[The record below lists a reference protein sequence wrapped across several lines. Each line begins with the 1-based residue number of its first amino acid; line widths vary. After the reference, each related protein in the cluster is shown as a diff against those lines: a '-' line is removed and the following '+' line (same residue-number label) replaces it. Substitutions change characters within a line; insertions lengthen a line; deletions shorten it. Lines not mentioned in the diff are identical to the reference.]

1 LHRSRAKLTLA
12 RHLDEIMKINQLRM
26 FVAVVESKSI
36 HRAASALGISQPAV
50 SMAIRELESNYGASL
65 LIRKTKGVE
74 VTTHGALL
82 HRRGRAIL
90 ADLDRV
96 NEEMARLQSERGGVV
111 SIAVSSV
118 IACTVLPDVLLRFRE
133 KMPNIQVRISET
145 WGRDALIDG
154 LVGGEFDFAMVLTAP
169 YFYPLPDDIER
180 LAEIN
185 IPLILGARTNHPLAR
200 STSISELMDVDWLI
214 PFENTDQLETSLE
227 NDFAKFGL
235 KIPSRPIRCHS
246 FSAAMEIFEK
256 MDLIGV
262 FSQRFADI
270 QFQRYDLVQ
279 IKIRET
285 LPMITAGIF
294 QRQPYIQTEAAE
306 YFIECFRAAL

>member
-1 LHRSRAKLTLA
+1 MYNET
-12 RHLDEIMKINQLRM
+12 MKIKQLRL

-36 HRAASALGISQPAV
+36 HRAASVLGISQPAV
-50 SMAIRELESNYGASL
+50 SMAIRELEVIYGGSL

-74 VTTHGALL
+74 VTTLGALL

-96 NEEMARLQSERGGVV
+96 GEEMARLQSERGGVV

-118 IACTVLPDVLLRFRE
+118 IACTVLPDVLLLFRE
-133 KMPNIQVRISET
+133 KMPNVQVKISEV
-145 WGRDALIDG
+145 WGRDVLVDG

-180 LAEIN
+180 LAEID
-185 IPLILGARTNHPLAR
+185 IPLVIGARTNHPLAN
-200 STSISELMDVDWLI
+200 SKSITELMDVDWLI
-214 PFENTDQLETSLE
+214 PFENTNQLELSLE
-227 NDFAKFGL
+227 NDFSKFGL
-235 KIPSRPIRCHS
+235 KIPNRPIRCHS

-262 FSQRFADI
+262 FTKRFADI
-270 QFQRYDLVQ
+270 QFKRYNLAK
-279 IKIRET
+279 IEIRET
-285 LPMITAGIF
+285 LPMIHAGLF

-306 YFIECFRAAL
+306 HFIDCFRASL

>member
-1 LHRSRAKLTLA
+1 MT
-12 RHLDEIMKINQLRM
+12 
-26 FVAVVESKSI
+26 
-36 HRAASALGISQPAV
+36 
-50 SMAIRELESNYGASL
+50 IRELETIYGGSL

-74 VTTHGALL
+74 VTALGALL

-96 NEEMARLQSERGGVV
+96 GEEMARLQSERGGVV

-118 IACTVLPDVLLRFRE
+118 IACTVLPDALLRFRE
-133 KMPNIQVRISET
+133 KMPNIQVRISEV

-180 LAEIN
+180 LAEID
-185 IPLILGARTNHPLAR
+185 IPLIIGARANHPLV
-200 STSISELMDVDWLI
+200 SSKSLIELMDVDWLI
-214 PFENTDQLETSLE
+214 PFENTNQLESSLE

-235 KIPSRPIRCHS
+235 KIPNRPIRCHS
-246 FSAAMEIFEK
+246 FAAAMEIFEK
-256 MDLIGV
+256 MDIIGV
-262 FSQRFADI
+262 FTKRFADI
-270 QFQRYDLVQ
+270 QFERYNLVE
-279 IKIRET
+279 IKICET
-285 LPMITAGIF
+285 IPMIHAGIF

-306 YFIECFRAAL
+306 YFIDCFRASL

>member
-1 LHRSRAKLTLA
+1 MYN
-12 RHLDEIMKINQLRM
+12 EIMKIKQLRL

-36 HRAASALGISQPAV
+36 HRAASVLGISQPAV
-50 SMAIRELESNYGASL
+50 SMAIRELEAIYGASL

-74 VTTHGALL
+74 VTALGALL

-96 NEEMARLQSERGGVV
+96 GEEMARLQSERGGMV

-133 KMPNIQVRISET
+133 KMPNVEVRISEI
-145 WGRDALIDG
+145 WGRDPLIDG

-169 YFYPLPDDIER
+169 YFYPLPGDIEK
-180 LAEIN
+180 LAEID
-185 IPLILGARTNHPLAR
+185 IPLILGARASHPLVN
-200 STSISELMDVDWLI
+200 STSITELLDVDWLI
-214 PFENTDQLETSLE
+214 PFENTHQLESSLE

-235 KIPSRPIRCHS
+235 KIPNRPIRCHS

-262 FSQRFADI
+262 FSKRFAEI
-270 QFQRYDLVQ
+270 QFKRYDLVQ

-285 LPMITAGIF
+285 LPMIHAGLF

-306 YFIECFRAAL
+306 YFIDCFRAGL